1 MIILVFIIFIGIVS
15 VVFYLFLRGLFED
28 NSCNVP
34 DLQGKET
41 YTPLLPKEETLDDKA
56 QSKKSELEEIISKEK
71 EQPIMTVEVLET
83 TEPHLKETTVLNVDL
98 EEEQD

>member
-41 YTPLLPKEETLDDKA
+41 ITPLLPKEETLEDKA
-56 QSKKSELEEIISKEK
+56 QSKKVSLRKSFPRRKNS
-71 EQPIMTVEVLET
+71 PL
-83 TEPHLKETTVLNVDL
+83 
-98 EEEQD
+98 